1 MTFFIKYKDGSE
13 KNYKVKDFIMKGSTI
28 CIETDDDI
36 LYLDYSDIEDFR
48 IINP

>member
-13 KNYKVKDFIMKGSTI
+13 KNYKIEDFIMKGSII

-36 LYLDYSDIEDFR
+36 LYLDYSEIEDIK
-48 IINP
+48 IINS